1 MTSSALKG
9 QGVVIGISAETG
21 SPNVFVT
28 IGEVVDFTG
37 PGGSATVID
46 VTSLES
52 SAVDKLIGLPDE
64 GQISMSLNLLP
75 SNEGQREC
83 WEARAAQ
90 ELREFNLTL
99 TDAASTVLVFSG
111 YVLEF
116 SVSGA
121 VNDKIS
127 ATITV
132 EISGLVTG
140 FPAPT

>member
-9 QGVVIGISAETG
+9 QGVVIKISTAAG
-21 SPNVFVT
+21 SPQDMQT
-28 IGEVVDFTG
+28 IGEITDFTG
-37 PGGSATVID
+37 PGGTSTIID

-52 SAVDKLIGLPDE
+52 TRIDKLIGLPDE

-75 SNEGQREC
+75 SDTGQAEA
-83 WEARAAQ
+83 WEARANQ
-90 ELREFNLTL
+90 ELREFHITF
-99 TDAASTVLVFSG
+99 TDSPATSLGFSG

-116 SVSGA
+116 SISGA

-132 EISGLVTG
+132 EITGAVVG
-140 FPAPT
+140 FPSP